1 MLNVCWKQN
10 DSCWNSKYYSKF
22 LRTVLL
28 HILNAHACKCFN
40 TLYATDCQTKFET
53 FRMFKWVLGGIST
66 IKYSI
71 SSTCKMKQHFV
82 WRSYLKV
89 TFQEGGIAQSCF
101 TMLKKTRIS
110 DFCER
115 RLFVCKQCSLETNP
129 DILRP
134 FYLEIE
140 VSKDFFC
147 SHHLSVLTER
157 CSLLLNKQCSAFL
170 HIYMY
175 H

>member
-10 DSCWNSKYYSKF
+10 DSRWKSKYLYSQF
-22 LRTVLL
+22 LHTVML

-40 TLYATDCQTKFET
+40 TLYAIDCQTKFET

-66 IKYSI
+66 LKYSI
-71 SSTCKMKQHFV
+71 SSTFKMKQHFV
-82 WRSYLKV
+82 WRNYLKV
-89 TFQEGGIAQSCF
+89 RHSTVLFYYV
-101 TMLKKTRIS
+101 KKTRIS

-129 DILRP
+129 DILHP

-147 SHHLSVLTER
+147 SHHLSV
-157 CSLLLNKQCSAFL
+157 SLLLNYQCFAFL
-170 HIYMY
+170 HIYIHAFFY
-175 H
+175 